1 VKSNT
6 LDLARRAAETDEPD
20 EALSAVAALRQH
32 LDALEEHHVEL
43 ALRRGWSWSRIA
55 EQLGVSKQAA
65 HRRYAARLRPRLE
78 ASESEDSRR
87 GITVQAREALDYA
100 GQEAAAMGHPAVGP
114 EHLLLALLRDDRG
127 PAVEALE
134 SVGVSFAAA
143 RREIRRLYGEPDDGD
158 GDGRGGPA
166 PAPISARA
174 REVLERALREAAR
187 TGAGAVGV
195 EHFLLG
201 LLHDPQGGAVRV
213 LERLGVVPVDVENA
227 LVQALADASLGAD

>member
-6 LDLARRAAETDEPD
+6 LDLARRVDETSEP
-20 EALSAVAALRQH
+20 EEGLSAVAALRHH

-43 ALRRGWSWSRIA
+43 ALRQGWSWSQIA
-55 EQLGVSKQAA
+55 DQLGVSKQAA

-78 ASESEDSRR
+78 AAESDDTLH
-87 GITVQAREALDYA
+87 GITVQAREALEYA

-134 SVGVSFAAA
+134 AVGVSFAAA

-158 GDGRGGPA
+158 GDGRSA
-166 PAPISARA
+166 SAAAPISARA
-174 REVLERALREAAR
+174 REVLERALREAAG
-187 TGAGAVGV
+187 TGEGAIGV

-201 LLHDPQGGAVRV
+201 LLHDAQGGAVRV
-213 LERLGVVPVDVENA
+213 LERLGVLPADVEKA
-227 LVQALADASLGAD
+227 LVQALAAQAS